1 MSDEITTRDVY
12 DAVARTDA
20 KIDVVNNQVT
30 DLRARVEVQ
39 LASGQQKMADHE
51 LRIRTVEAG
60 KADQVDTD
68 RRLRVL
74 EAARWKLTG
83 AALLAGTLS
92 GIVAALIER
101 KG

>member
-39 LASGQQKMADHE
+39 LAQGQQKMADHE
-51 LRIRTVEAG
+51 VRIRAVEAD
-60 KADQVDTD
+60 KAERVDTD
-68 RRLRVL
+68 RRLTVL